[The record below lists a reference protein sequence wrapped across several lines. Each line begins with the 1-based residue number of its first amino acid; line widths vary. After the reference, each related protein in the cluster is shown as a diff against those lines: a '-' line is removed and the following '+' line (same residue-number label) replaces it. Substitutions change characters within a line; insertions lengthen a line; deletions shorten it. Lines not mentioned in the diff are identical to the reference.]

1 MSVDTVTGLLENV
14 QEPLTSR
21 QIADELGLNWSTAR
35 ANLKRLITQ
44 NKVEVKRNLL
54 KRGGMTY
61 LYKLKGEK

>member
-35 ANLKRLITQ
+35 ANLKRLIAQ

-54 KRGGMTY
+54 KRGGTTY
-61 LYKLKGEK
+61 LYRLKVEK

>member
-35 ANLKRLITQ
+35 ANLKRLIAQ

-61 LYKLKGEK
+61 LYILKVEK